1 MFLGI
6 KSMKADGFKKLKS
19 CNIQIQTKLLF
30 NKHPVCCYCMIDQID
45 KIDTRDLIGFKDH
58 IKGQKHISSK
68 NYLIL
73 KHYMIGHNQ
82 HPHLSEETLIKN
94 SSWTLQVK

>member
-1 MFLGI
+1 M
-6 KSMKADGFKKLKS
+6 M
-19 CNIQIQTKLLF
+19 
-30 NKHPVCCYCMIDQID
+30 DQID

-58 IKGQKHISSK
+58 IKGHKHILSK
-68 NYLIL
+68 YYLINL